1 MTGIWS
7 ISPTTTNLSQFKT
20 HSMTPT
26 EIFVTLAVLVTGLIL
41 SVYWEMKSAKDEM
54 NKQQQEA
61 NRKEID
67 RLLSFDERDIYR

>member
-1 MTGIWS
+1 
-7 ISPTTTNLSQFKT
+7 
-20 HSMTPT
+20 MTPT

-61 NRKEID
+61 NKKEID
-67 RLLSFDERDIYR
+67 RLLSFDEADIGRGYGR

>member
-1 MTGIWS
+1 MA
-7 ISPTTTNLSQFKT
+7 
-20 HSMTPT
+20 PT

-54 NKQQQEA
+54 NKQQQDA

-67 RLLSFDERDIYR
+67 RLLSFDEMDIYR

>member
-1 MTGIWS
+1 
-7 ISPTTTNLSQFKT
+7 
-20 HSMTPT
+20 MTPT

-54 NKQQQEA
+54 NRQQQEA
-61 NRKEID
+61 NKKEID

>member
-1 MTGIWS
+1 
-7 ISPTTTNLSQFKT
+7 
-20 HSMTPT
+20 MTPT

-54 NKQQQEA
+54 NKQQQEV
-61 NRKEID
+61 NKKEID

>member
-1 MTGIWS
+1 
-7 ISPTTTNLSQFKT
+7 
-20 HSMTPT
+20 MTPT

-61 NRKEID
+61 NKKEID
-67 RLLSFDERDIYR
+67 RLLSFDEADIYL

>member
-1 MTGIWS
+1 
-7 ISPTTTNLSQFKT
+7 
-20 HSMTPT
+20 MTPT

-54 NKQQQEA
+54 NRHQQEA

>member
-1 MTGIWS
+1 
-7 ISPTTTNLSQFKT
+7 
-20 HSMTPT
+20 MTPT

-61 NRKEID
+61 NKKEID
-67 RLLSFDERDIYR
+67 RLLSFDEADIYQ

>member
-1 MTGIWS
+1 MA
-7 ISPTTTNLSQFKT
+7 
-20 HSMTPT
+20 PT

>member
-1 MTGIWS
+1 
-7 ISPTTTNLSQFKT
+7 
-20 HSMTPT
+20 MTPT

-61 NRKEID
+61 NRQEID
-67 RLLSFDERDIYR
+67 RLLSFDEADIYR

>member
-1 MTGIWS
+1 
-7 ISPTTTNLSQFKT
+7 
-20 HSMTPT
+20 MTPT

-61 NRKEID
+61 NKKEID
-67 RLLSFDERDIYR
+67 CLLSFDEADIYR

>member
-1 MTGIWS
+1 
-7 ISPTTTNLSQFKT
+7 
-20 HSMTPT
+20 MTPT

-61 NRKEID
+61 NKKEID
-67 RLLSFDERDIYR
+67 RLLSFDEAEIYR

>member
-1 MTGIWS
+1 
-7 ISPTTTNLSQFKT
+7 
-20 HSMTPT
+20 MTPT

-61 NRKEID
+61 NKKEID
-67 RLLSFDERDIYR
+67 RLLSFDKADIYR

>member
-1 MTGIWS
+1 
-7 ISPTTTNLSQFKT
+7 
-20 HSMTPT
+20 MTPT

-67 RLLSFDERDIYR
+67 RLLSFDEADIYR